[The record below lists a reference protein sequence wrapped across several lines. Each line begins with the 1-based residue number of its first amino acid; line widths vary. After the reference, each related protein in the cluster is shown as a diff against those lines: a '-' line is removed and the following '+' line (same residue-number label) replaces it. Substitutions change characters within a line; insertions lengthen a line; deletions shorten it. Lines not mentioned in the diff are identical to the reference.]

1 MENKKLGYGQVQL
14 FTGDGKGKTTAALG
28 EVLRTAGTGKRTAI
42 VYFDKGGEHYSERK
56 IFSTELLGKVDF
68 FVFGRDRMK
77 EENGSFDFSITDED
91 KTQAE
96 QALAKF
102 KEIIENGG
110 YDLLVLD
117 EINIATALGLVN
129 EDEVMR
135 LLQSKPEKLEI
146 IMTGRNA
153 PKAFIDWADLV
164 TEVKMVKHYIE
175 KGVKARE
182 GLDY

>member
-1 MENKKLGYGQVQL
+1 MEKKKNGYGQVQL

-28 EVLRTAGTGKRTAI
+28 EVLRTAGAGKRTAI
-42 VYFDKGGEHYSERK
+42 VYFDKGGEHYSERQ
-56 IFSTELLGKVDF
+56 IFDNELVGKVDY
-68 FVFGRDRMK
+68 FVYGRDRMDM
-77 EENGSFDFSITDED
+77 ETGSFDFSIVDDD
-91 KTQAE
+91 KVQAE
-96 QALAKF
+96 QALTKT
-102 KEIIENGG
+102 KELFENGE

-117 EINIATALGLVN
+117 EVNIATAMSLIN

-135 LLQSKPEKLEI
+135 LLQNKPESLEV

-153 PKAFIDWADLV
+153 PKSFIDWADLV